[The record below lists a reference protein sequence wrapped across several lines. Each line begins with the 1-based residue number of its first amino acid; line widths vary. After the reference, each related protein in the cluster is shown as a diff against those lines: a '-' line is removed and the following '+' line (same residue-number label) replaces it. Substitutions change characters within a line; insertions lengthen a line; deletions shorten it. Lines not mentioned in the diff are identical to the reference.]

1 MAPIS
6 VVLADDHLLFR
17 KGIQALLSARSEFQ
31 VVAEASNGAEAVE
44 RARELRPD
52 VVLMDIHMPLMDG
65 LHATQEIK
73 ESQPET
79 RVLILTVSEED
90 EDLFSAIRVGADG
103 YVLKNMSPESLIERL
118 LEVAR
123 GEAPLS
129 PVIAGKMLRQF
140 RRQAAL
146 DAPAGSVAS
155 LTRREREVLTL
166 VAQGASN
173 KEVADRLY
181 LTEGTVKNHLHKI
194 LDKLHLHNRVQATA
208 LAIQE
213 GLTTAAR
220 DEEDPD

>member
-31 VVAEASNGAEAVE
+31 VVAEASNGTEAVE
-44 RARELRPD
+44 RTRELRPD

-73 ESQPET
+73 ESRPET

-103 YVLKNMSPESLIERL
+103 YVLKNMSPEALIERL

-146 DAPAGSVAS
+146 DMPAGSVAS

-194 LDKLHLHNRVQATA
+194 LDRLHLHNRVQATA